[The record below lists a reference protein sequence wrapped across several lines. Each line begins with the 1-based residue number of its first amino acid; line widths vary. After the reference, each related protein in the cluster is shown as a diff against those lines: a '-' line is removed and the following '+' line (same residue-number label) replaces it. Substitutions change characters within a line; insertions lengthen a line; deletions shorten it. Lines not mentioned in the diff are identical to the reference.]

1 MLSYGHWDISLV
13 GEFEPD
19 DHLGFVYQITH
30 LETNKSYIG
39 CKHLWKFNKRR
50 KKIKASEWRNYCSSS
65 NYLKPDIE
73 KYGKDAFSFTILM
86 LCPNKRDLYYNE
98 AKLQME
104 LGVLESDNYYNA
116 NIGGIRFFRPVSSY
130 LDDKVME
137 KVRGINNFMYKGA
150 FKITYKNKTY
160 IEVYDKTVKQWCL
173 DNGVDKSNL
182 YKVVVG
188 KRKSHKGIIKLEYIN
203 DIEKEKH

>member
-1 MLSYGHWDISLV
+1 MDYGHWDISLV

-19 DHLGFVYQITH
+19 DHLGFVYQITY
-30 LETNKSYIG
+30 LETGKSYIG

-65 NYLKPDIE
+65 KYLKPDIKE
-73 KYGKDAFSFTILM
+73 YGKNSFSFLILM
-86 LCPNKRDLYYNE
+86 LCPTKRDLYYNE

-104 LGVLESDNYYNA
+104 LGVLESEEYYNA

-137 KVRGINNFMYKGA
+137 KVRGTNNFRYKGS
-150 FKITYKNKTY
+150 FRITYRNKTSVEIHDMTVTEWCLKNK
-160 IEVYDKTVKQWCL
+160 I
-173 DNGVDKSNL
+173 DKSNL
-182 YKVVVG
+182 YKVVIG
-188 KRKSHKGIIKLEYIN
+188 KRKSHKDIIKLEYI
-203 DIEKEKH
+203 K